1 MGYSVSKRQLDQAMK
16 AMDTDESGDVDFD
29 EFSVW
34 FMKQD
39 TTKQEGL
46 YAHTCDVCS
55 FFTPD
60 ATAAATRITVYYQAA
75 DGSKA
80 QTTMAGVPE
89 LRASGAINAR
99 TLVWI
104 EGMESWTALG
114 DAKEFG
120 ITDALQS
127 AVDGASQETQKKL
140 LMAVWEKC
148 ATLTFLLL
156 VNVCSHRVVAAGRMR
171 TAMAIWTA
179 TRWHWC

>member
-16 AMDTDESGDVDFD
+16 AMDTDGSGDVDFD

-46 YAHTCDVCS
+46 YAHTCECS

-148 ATLTFLLL
+148 ATLTFLLIGK
-156 VNVCSHRVVAAGRMR
+156 VCSHRVVVAGRMR